1 MPHIVGKIKT
11 VSYRLRRNRKHVLGI
26 ELVLNYISR
35 YNVIHASIA
44 VLFGYNHKLLNVF
57 KLHLKDKVS
66 NAILKLM
73 LTMGNKEE
81 IKEIKQLALDYK
93 KRWSAI
99 SLLQEGKLITI
110 QFGSTGQ
117 TIVFITLCHSENC

>member
-73 LTMGNKEE
+73 LTMENKEE
-81 IKEIKQLALDYK
+81 IKEIKQLALNYK

-99 SLLQEGKLITI
+99 FPYFKK
-110 QFGSTGQ
+110 GS
-117 TIVFITLCHSENC
+117 S